1 VIFLSNRVHPDGKG
15 LVNPLIARIASAA
28 VAAIVE
34 PRAQPQAASDRPVL
48 TGIDVLVRD
57 GFRPLAGK
65 RVAVIT
71 NHTGRDGG
79 GRSTASLLAKADN
92 VQLVA
97 IFGRVD
103 RQSFRTWKGEA
114 FNIEARAVGQGSCVV
129 VVGAHYDSAIGTPGA
144 DDNASGVGAMIEL
157 SRRFATRP
165 APCATRWVAWTNE
178 EQPWFQ
184 DEGQGSLEHAR
195 ALRAEG
201 VRVAAVYSLET
212 LGWYD
217 DRENTQV
224 YPFPM
229 GLIYPAVGN
238 FVAFVGDARNVRLV
252 RASVASFRA
261 NAPFPS
267 EGVAAPGWI
276 PGITWSDHAAYSA
289 LGMPAVMV
297 TDTAMYRNPAYH
309 TAQDRTI
316 DAGRVARVVDGLEA
330 VIRATR

>member
-1 VIFLSNRVHPDGKG
+1 MNPRLRSALFL
-15 LVNPLIARIASAA
+15 
-28 VAAIVE
+28 VAAFVAPLVCVPFIVMPGE
-34 PRAQPQAASDRPVL
+34 RHEGPLPALTDVQTDAALRIEATVH
-48 TGIDVLVRD
+48 V
-57 GFRPLAGK
+57 LAGQIGE
-65 RVAVIT
+65 RNQHRAPEALV
-71 NHTGRDGG
+71 
-79 GRSTASLLAKADN
+79 TAGEWIER
-92 VQLVA
+92 QLVA

-217 DRENTQV
+217 DRESTQV

-229 GLIYPAVGN
+229 GLIYPSVGN

-316 DAGRVARVVDGLEA
+316 DAARVARVVDGLEA